1 MAIATTTID
10 DTFDQWRRNTNSNSI
25 NIGDIATLNAVFS
38 ATDLVTAI
46 NNIASGSGKLNI
58 LNIDSDGVY
67 DSSPGA
73 NEGIWFQYDDTA
85 HIGYID
91 TFLANTNTTLS
102 FGTTNSADAIV
113 TERLRIDNNGNFG
126 IASSDIEAWGATY
139 KALES
144 IDSSLYYNSGAK
156 SVGLVSNAYFDTTWK
171 YKTGTDTPT
180 LLNNSD
186 SGFGLFTAPAGTI
199 DTTITFLE
207 KLRIDQT
214 QIYFNSAQEDAN
226 FQVDYDLGRAFF
238 IDGASG
244 VAQFDNPLIMGA
256 NGTEGGEIV
265 FDPGSS
271 ETAQTKTFDTASDS
285 FRFHSNAVTLF
296 GVNID
301 RSAIHYG
308 GLVIN
313 EDGLDQ
319 DTRIE
324 GSTLPSLFHVDAGND
339 NIGINNATPNISS
352 IVDIVS
358 TTEGILIPRM
368 TTAQRDAISSPA
380 QGLLIYDTDSD
391 KFSQSN
397 STTWTDIATI
407 DDVVALAI
415 ALG

>member
-1 MAIATTTID
+1 M
-10 DTFDQWRRNTNSNSI
+10 
-25 NIGDIATLNAVFS
+25 
-38 ATDLVTAI
+38 
-46 NNIASGSGKLNI
+46 
-58 LNIDSDGVY
+58 
-67 DSSPGA
+67 
-73 NEGIWFQYDDTA
+73 
-85 HIGYID
+85 
-91 TFLANTNTTLS
+91 
-102 FGTTNSADAIV
+102 
-113 TERLRIDNNGNFG
+113 
-126 IASSDIEAWGATY
+126 
-139 KALES
+139 
-144 IDSSLYYNSGAK
+144 
-156 SVGLVSNAYFDTTWK
+156 
-171 YKTGTDTPT
+171 
-180 LLNNSD
+180 
-186 SGFGLFTAPAGTI
+186 
-199 DTTITFLE
+199 
-207 KLRIDQT
+207 
-214 QIYFNSAQEDAN
+214 
-226 FQVDYDLGRAFF
+226 
-238 IDGASG
+238 
-244 VAQFDNPLIMGA
+244 
-256 NGTEGGEIV
+256 
-265 FDPGSS
+265 
-271 ETAQTKTFDTASDS
+271 
-285 FRFHSNAVTLF
+285 F